1 MHWLALGIIFLGGF
15 LLLIRWLGTAEPSR
29 IAHTMKWSFV
39 VLFALAA
46 VGAVLTGRAAFAV
59 PLLIAGATAMLTKL
73 GSRADERLSGG
84 QGGSQHQG
92 GHPSRQGQMS
102 RSEALDVLGL
112 KDGASDAE
120 VREAHRRLIRKLHP
134 DQGGSDYLAAKLNE
148 AKDVLLGR
156 K

>member
-1 MHWLALGIIFLGGF
+1 VHWLALGIIFLGGF

-29 IAHTMKWSFV
+29 IARTMKWGLV
-39 VLFALAA
+39 ALFALAA

-73 GSRADERLSGG
+73 GSRAEERLSGG
-84 QGGSQHQG
+84 QGSRQHEG
-92 GHPSRQGQMS
+92 GRSSRQGQMS

-112 KDGASDAE
+112 KDGATDTE
-120 VREAHRRLIRKLHP
+120 VQAAHRRLIRKLHP